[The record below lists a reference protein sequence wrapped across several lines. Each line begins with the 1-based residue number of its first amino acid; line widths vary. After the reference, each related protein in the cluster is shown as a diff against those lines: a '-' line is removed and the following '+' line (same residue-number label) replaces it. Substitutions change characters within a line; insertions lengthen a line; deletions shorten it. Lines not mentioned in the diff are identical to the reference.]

1 MTQQALINQE
11 INPEIVAWAQARAG
25 LTVDDLARKMG
36 VKPDRLMQWKTGG
49 ETMNFK
55 QMKKLAEKTHTPL
68 GYLFAEKPPKE
79 SLPVPDFRTF
89 GDHDAARARPS
100 VNLLDTLYG
109 MQRRQNWFRD
119 YLIEI
124 GADPLP
130 FTRRN
135 ARRQDV
141 PAVAA
146 SIRELLQVESD
157 QGIAESFPDREVAM
171 RELLKSVG
179 DKTGVL
185 VVRNGVVGNNT
196 RRPLDVKEFR
206 GFALYDEYAP
216 LIFINGKD
224 AKAAQIFTLAHE
236 LAHIYLG
243 KGGVSNLD
251 FGTMDKASK
260 AEKFCNAVAAEL
272 LVPVKPFLMR
282 WEKGKA
288 PGPQIAAIGRR
299 LNVSGLVVARRALE
313 SKLLSRDWYWDF
325 YNEQEKRSRKN
336 SNAADSKKGDGTFY
350 DTYFH
355 RANRRFAA
363 AVVVSA
369 LEGRLSYRD
378 AHNLLGVAKTKTF
391 NEIAN
396 RLGY

>member
-1 MTQQALINQE
+1 MTQLSL
-11 INPEIVAWAQARAG
+11 INPEVVAWAQARAG

-36 VKPDRLMQWKTGG
+36 VKPARLMQWKTGG
-49 ETMNFK
+49 EAMTFK
-55 QMKKLAEKTHTPL
+55 QMKKLAEKTYTPL
-68 GYLFAEKPPKE
+68 GFLFAEKPPVE

-89 GDHDAARARPS
+89 GDRDSARAKPG
-100 VNLLDTLYG
+100 VDLLDTLYG
-109 MQRRQNWFRD
+109 MQRRQSWFRD

-124 GADPLP
+124 GAEPLP
-130 FTRRN
+130 FARRD
-135 ARRQDV
+135 ARRQNV

-146 SIRELLQVESD
+146 SIREFIQTEND
-157 QGIAESFPDREVAM
+157 QGIAEPFPNKEAALR
-171 RELLKSVG
+171 RLLESVG
-179 DKTGVL
+179 GKTGVL
-185 VVRNGVVGNNT
+185 VMRNGVVGNNT

-236 LAHIYLG
+236 LAHIYMG
-243 KGGVSNLD
+243 EGGVSNLD
-251 FGTMDKASK
+251 FATLDKANN

-272 LVPVKPFLMR
+272 LVPVKSFLMR

-288 PGPQIAAIGRR
+288 AGRQIAAMGEQ
-299 LNVSGLVVARRALE
+299 LNVSNLVVARRALE
-313 SKLLSRDWYWDF
+313 SKLISRDWYWDF
-325 YNEQEKRSRKN
+325 YKQQEKRSRK
-336 SNAADSKKGDGTFY
+336 SSSVADSKKGGGSFY
-350 DTYFH
+350 NAYFH

-363 AVVVSA
+363 AVVASA

-378 AHNLLGVAKTKTF
+378 AHNLLGVRKTETF
-391 NEIAN
+391 NNIAE

>member
-1 MTQQALINQE
+1 MTQQAF
-11 INPEIVAWAQARAG
+11 INPEIVDWAQARAG
-25 LTVDDLARKMG
+25 LTVDGLAKKMG
-36 VKPDRLMQWKTGG
+36 VGVDRLMQWKTGG
-49 ETMNFK
+49 EAMTFK
-55 QMKKLAEKTHTPL
+55 QMKKLAEKTYTPL
-68 GYLFAEKPPKE
+68 GYLFAEKPPEE

-89 GDHDAARARPS
+89 GDHDSAHAKPS
-100 VNLLDTLYG
+100 VNLLDTIYG

-124 GADPLP
+124 GAGPLP
-130 FTRRN
+130 FTQCD
-135 ARRQDV
+135 AQRQSV

-146 SIRELLQVESD
+146 AIRESIQAEND
-157 QGIAESFPDREVAM
+157 QGIAEPFPNREVAL
-171 RELLKSVG
+171 RGLLESIG
-179 DKTGVL
+179 SKTGIL
-185 VVRNGVVGNNT
+185 VMCNGVVGNNT
-196 RRPLDVKEFR
+196 QRPLDVKEFR
-206 GFALYDEYAP
+206 GFALHDEYAP

-243 KGGVSNLD
+243 EGGVSNLD
-251 FGTMDKASK
+251 FKTMNKADK

-272 LVPVKPFLMR
+272 LVPVKPFLLR
-282 WEKGKA
+282 WERGKA
-288 PGPQIAAIGRR
+288 TRQQISAIGRQ
-299 LNVSGLVVARRALE
+299 LNVSNLVVARCALDN
-313 SKLLSRDWYWDF
+313 KLISRDRYWNF

-336 SNAADSKKGDGTFY
+336 PGAADSKKGGGNFY
-350 DTYFH
+350 ATYFR

-378 AHNLLGVAKTKTF
+378 AHNLLGVPKTKTF
-391 NEIAN
+391 NNIAE

>member
-1 MTQQALINQE
+1 MTQQTLINQ
-11 INPEIVAWAQARAG
+11 EIVAWAQARAG
-25 LTVDDLARKMG
+25 LTVDDLAKKMG

-49 ETMNFK
+49 EAMTFK

-68 GYLFAEKPPKE
+68 GYLFAEKPPEE

-100 VNLLDTLYG
+100 VNLLDTIYG
-109 MQRRQNWFRD
+109 MQRRQSWFRD

-124 GADPLP
+124 GAAPLP
-130 FTRRN
+130 FTQRD
-135 ARRQDV
+135 ARRESV

-146 SIRELLQVESD
+146 SMRELLQAEKD
-157 QGIAESFPDREVAM
+157 QGIAEPFADKEAAM
-171 RELLKSVG
+171 RGLLKSVG
-179 DKTGVL
+179 DETGVL

-196 RRPLDVKEFR
+196 SRPLDVKEFR

-216 LIFINGKD
+216 LIFINNND
-224 AKAAQIFTLAHE
+224 AKTAQIFTLAHE

-243 KGGVSNLD
+243 QGGVSNLD
-251 FGTMDKASK
+251 FRTLDNADK

-272 LVPVKPFLMR
+272 LVPVEPFLMR
-282 WEKGKA
+282 WKKRKA
-288 PGPQIAAIGRR
+288 SGRQIAAMGRR

-313 SKLLSRDWYWDF
+313 NKLISRDWYWDF
-325 YNEQEKRSRKN
+325 YNEQEKRARKN
-336 SNAADSKKGDGTFY
+336 PDAADSQKGGGDFY
-350 DTYFH
+350 AAYFH

-378 AHNLLGVAKTKTF
+378 AHNLLGVSKTKTF

-396 RLGY
+396 WLGY

>member
-1 MTQQALINQE
+1 MTQRTLIN
-11 INPEIVAWAQARAG
+11 PGIVDWAQARAG

-36 VKPDRLMQWKTGG
+36 VRPDRLMRWKTGG
-49 ETMNFK
+49 EAMTFK
-55 QMKKLAEKTHTPL
+55 QIKKLAEKTYTPL
-68 GYLFAEKPPKE
+68 GYLFAEKPPVE

-89 GDHDAARARPS
+89 GDYSARAKPS
-100 VNLLDTLYG
+100 VDLLDTIYG

-124 GADPLP
+124 GAAPLP
-130 FTRRN
+130 FTQRDT
-135 ARRQDV
+135 RRQNV
-141 PAVAA
+141 PEVAA
-146 SIRELLQVESD
+146 SIRELLQVEKN
-157 QGIAESFPDREVAM
+157 QGIAEPFSGREAAM
-171 RELLKSVG
+171 RGLLESVG
-179 DKTGVL
+179 DNTGIL
-185 VVRNGVVGNNT
+185 IMRNGVVGNNT
-196 RRPLDVKEFR
+196 HRPLNVKEFR

-216 LIFINGKD
+216 LIFVNGKD

-243 KGGVSNLD
+243 EGGVSNLD
-251 FGTMDKASK
+251 FRTLDNADK

-272 LVPVKPFLMR
+272 LVPVKPFLLR

-288 PGPQIAAIGRR
+288 PRRQIAAIGKK
-299 LNVSGLVVARRALE
+299 LNVSNRLVARCARERRLMSHDEYWKFYEAEEERFRNAPAPERAGG
-313 SKLLSRDWYWDF
+313 
-325 YNEQEKRSRKN
+325 N
-336 SNAADSKKGDGTFY
+336 FY
-350 DTYFH
+350 DTYFR

-378 AHNLLGVAKTKTF
+378 AHNLLGVPKTKTF
-391 NEIAN
+391 NEIAK

>member
-1 MTQQALINQE
+1 MTQQTPF
-11 INPEIVAWAQARAG
+11 NPEIVDWARVRAG
-25 LTVDDLARKMG
+25 LTDGDLARKMG
-36 VKPDRLMQWKTGG
+36 VKPARLMQWKTGD
-49 ETMNFK
+49 EAMTFK

-68 GYLFAEKPPKE
+68 GYLFADKPPEE

-89 GDHDAARARPS
+89 GDRDSARANLS
-100 VNLLDTLYG
+100 VNLLDTIYG

-130 FTRRN
+130 FTQRDTRRMN
-135 ARRQDV
+135 AMQ
-141 PAVAA
+141 VAA
-146 SIRELLQVESD
+146 SMREFIQVEND
-157 QGIAESFPDREVAM
+157 QGIAESFPNKEAALRG
-171 RELLKSVG
+171 LLESVG
-179 DKTGVL
+179 DKTGAL

-216 LIFINGKD
+216 LIFINSKD

-243 KGGVSNLD
+243 EGGVSNLD
-251 FGTMDKASK
+251 FETLDKAND

-272 LVPVKPFLMR
+272 LVPVEPFLAR
-282 WEKGKA
+282 WEKGKPA
-288 PGPQIAAIGRR
+288 SRQIAAIGAR
-299 LNVSGLVVARRALE
+299 LNVSDLVVARRALE
-313 SKLLSRDWYWDF
+313 RELISREWYWDF
-325 YNEQEKRSRKN
+325 YKRQEKRARK
-336 SNAADSKKGDGTFY
+336 SAVADANADKGGGDFY
-350 DTYFH
+350 ATYFH

-378 AHNLLGVAKTKTF
+378 AHGLLGVSKTETF
-391 NEIAN
+391 NKIAE